1 MAGRRGPLSVW
12 IGSGLEARAVALPEA
27 VTTGTLEGGGGTR
40 VAFTAL
46 IVAGVS
52 EGRVTVA
59 LAVTV
64 ESAADD

>member
-1 MAGRRGPLSVW
+1 MW

>member
-1 MAGRRGPLSVW
+1 M
-12 IGSGLEARAVALPEA
+12 AVALPEA
-27 VTTGTLEGGGGTR
+27 VTTGTLEDGGGTR